1 MSLQMTPDGSRG
13 QRSDGKGTPTLEAI
27 ASVIDKARALAA
39 AGHHA
44 AVVEFLGGRE
54 RAELSD
60 SPTLAL
66 LYGIAQAR
74 LGRHEQALQ
83 WLELA
88 LVQARRLGEPAVE
101 RHALNA
107 RGAFAL
113 VNGHLTESADFCTQA
128 LMAASRDGDH
138 ATTGR
143 ASNNLGIISHLRGR
157 HAEAISSWEIAAAAF
172 HRVGQQVGVAECH
185 NNLANAYREQG
196 ALDKALAVAD
206 QAVGTAEAAGDEAL
220 FAATLRGRAEIRV
233 ARSEPD
239 LARRELDRIR
249 EIRSRLP
256 DPVGEAE
263 DLRVT
268 ALVLALENQEKR
280 AEKALREVMGRAEL
294 HGRLQLQADATR
306 DLALLLRKAG
316 RLQEAVGAAQAAK
329 AIFSRIG
336 AESDIRKLAEQGW
349 EESVAAGLRG
359 NLAPVHVA
367 QQYADAGRYA
377 ELLTYLE
384 QRSRD
389 ELEESAML
397 TLLYGIAHSR
407 LGRLE
412 VGQQWA
418 MVAQLRARSL
428 KDRMMEVRALNVC
441 GAIALERGGI
451 DEATYFFSRA
461 QEEATDDSDMAT
473 VGRCANNLGIIANMQ
488 GDYRR
493 AVIAYTRAIA
503 AYEQAHFH
511 RGVAEARHNLG
522 IVCRAQG
529 QLDRALEIANQAI
542 QEAERLGDR
551 QLTAQAIA
559 GLAEVRV
566 ARGESELAKQEVER
580 AIAVHREL
588 KDPVREAE
596 DLRILAGALALTE
609 KTNDAETMLRD
620 VIDRATQHG
629 RPLLLASA
637 ERDLAHLLIRS
648 GDVTAGKAAAQRA
661 RATFQRLSARA
672 EIDRLD
678 ALLEAP

>member
-1 MSLQMTPDGSRG
+1 MLHDDSRQ

-27 ASVIDKARALAA
+27 APVIDKARELAA

-54 RAELSD
+54 RTELGD

-157 HAEAISSWEIAAAAF
+157 HAEAISSWEIPAAAF
-172 HRVGQQVGVAECH
+172 HRVGQQ
-185 NNLANAYREQG
+185 
-196 ALDKALAVAD
+196 
-206 QAVGTAEAAGDEAL
+206 
-220 FAATLRGRAEIRV
+220 
-233 ARSEPD
+233 
-239 LARRELDRIR
+239 
-249 EIRSRLP
+249 
-256 DPVGEAE
+256 VGEAE

-397 TLLYGIAHSR
+397 TLLYGIEI
-407 LGRLE
+407 GR
-412 VGQQWA
+412 A
-418 MVAQLRARSL
+418 SCR
-428 KDRMMEVRALNVC
+428 
-441 GAIALERGGI
+441 ER
-451 DEATYFFSRA
+451 
-461 QEEATDDSDMAT
+461 
-473 VGRCANNLGIIANMQ
+473 V
-488 GDYRR
+488 
-493 AVIAYTRAIA
+493 
-503 AYEQAHFH
+503 
-511 RGVAEARHNLG
+511 
-522 IVCRAQG
+522 
-529 QLDRALEIANQAI
+529 
-542 QEAERLGDR
+542 
-551 QLTAQAIA
+551 
-559 GLAEVRV
+559 
-566 ARGESELAKQEVER
+566 
-580 AIAVHREL
+580 
-588 KDPVREAE
+588 
-596 DLRILAGALALTE
+596 
-609 KTNDAETMLRD
+609 
-620 VIDRATQHG
+620 
-629 RPLLLASA
+629 
-637 ERDLAHLLIRS
+637 
-648 GDVTAGKAAAQRA
+648 
-661 RATFQRLSARA
+661 
-672 EIDRLD
+672 
-678 ALLEAP
+678 

>member
-1 MSLQMTPDGSRG
+1 MLHDDSRQ

-27 ASVIDKARALAA
+27 APVIDKARELAA

-54 RAELSD
+54 RTELGD

-88 LVQARRLGEPAVE
+88 LASARQLGEHGVE

-107 RGAFAL
+107 RGAIAL
-113 VNGHLTESADFCTQA
+113 VSGNLTEAADFCTQA

-157 HAEAISSWEIAAAAF
+157 HAEAISSWEIAAAAH
-172 HRVGQQVGVAECH
+172 HRAGMQAGVADCMH
-185 NNLANAYREQG
+185 NLANAYREQK
-196 ALDKALAVAD
+196 ALDKALATAD
-206 QAVGTAEAAGDEAL
+206 QAVAAAEASHDETLYAL
-220 FAATLRGRAEIRV
+220 TLRGRAEIRAV
-233 ARSEPD
+233 RSEPE
-239 LARRELDRIR
+239 LARRDLDRIR
-249 EIRSRLP
+249 SIRSQMP
-256 DPVGEAE
+256 DPVAE
-263 DLRVT
+263 SSDLRIQ
-268 ALVLALENQEKR
+268 ALVLVVENHPPR
-280 AEKALREVMGRAEL
+280 AEKALREVIGRAEL
-294 HGRLQLQADATR
+294 HDRLLLQGEATR
-306 DLALLLRKAG
+306 DLALLLLRSG
-316 RLQEAVGAAQAAK
+316 RTGDAQAAAQSAK
-329 AIFSRIG
+329 SIFARMG
-336 AESDIRKLAEQGW
+336 AESEIRKLADQGW
-349 EESVAAGLRG
+349 DEAFAAQLRG
-359 NLAPVHVA
+359 TLAPLHVA

-384 QRSRD
+384 QRSKD
-389 ELEESAML
+389 ELEESAIL
-397 TLLYGIAHSR
+397 TLLLGIAHSR

-428 KDRMMEVRALNVC
+428 KYRMLEVRALNVC

-461 QEEATDDSDMAT
+461 QEEATDDNDMAT

-488 GDYRR
+488 GDYKR

-503 AYEQAHFH
+503 AYEQAHFG
-511 RGVAEARHNLG
+511 RGVAESRHNLG

-529 QLDRALEIANQAI
+529 RLDRALEISKVAI
-542 QEAERLGDR
+542 DEAQGLGDK
-551 QLTAQAIA
+551 QLTAQAVA
-559 GLAEVRV
+559 GLAEIHV
-566 ARGESELAKQEVER
+566 ARGERELAMEAIER
-580 AIAVHREL
+580 AIATHREL

-596 DLRILAGALALTE
+596 DLRIKAGALSLNGGPEA
-609 KTNDAETMLRD
+609 AETLLRQ
-620 VIDRATQHG
+620 VIERATEHG
-629 RPLLLASA
+629 RPLLLAMA
-637 ERDLAHLLIRS
+637 ERDLALLLMQG
-648 GDVTAGKAAAQRA
+648 GDVAAGKAAAQRA
-661 RATFQRLSARA
+661 RSSFQRLSARA
-672 EIDRLD
+672 EIDKLD
-678 ALLEAP
+678 DLLETA

>member
-1 MSLQMTPDGSRG
+1 MCFSLVPRIT
-13 QRSDGKGTPTLEAI
+13 
-27 ASVIDKARALAA
+27 
-39 AGHHA
+39 
-44 AVVEFLGGRE
+44 
-54 RAELSD
+54 
-60 SPTLAL
+60 
-66 LYGIAQAR
+66 AQA
-74 LGRHEQALQ
+74 GK
-83 WLELA
+83 
-88 LVQARRLGEPAVE
+88 VP
-101 RHALNA
+101 
-107 RGAFAL
+107 
-113 VNGHLTESADFCTQA
+113 C
-128 LMAASRDGDH
+128 
-138 ATTGR
+138 
-143 ASNNLGIISHLRGR
+143 
-157 HAEAISSWEIAAAAF
+157 
-172 HRVGQQVGVAECH
+172 
-185 NNLANAYREQG
+185 
-196 ALDKALAVAD
+196 
-206 QAVGTAEAAGDEAL
+206 
-220 FAATLRGRAEIRV
+220 
-233 ARSEPD
+233 
-239 LARRELDRIR
+239 
-249 EIRSRLP
+249 
-256 DPVGEAE
+256 
-263 DLRVT
+263 
-268 ALVLALENQEKR
+268 
-280 AEKALREVMGRAEL
+280 
-294 HGRLQLQADATR
+294 
-306 DLALLLRKAG
+306 
-316 RLQEAVGAAQAAK
+316 
-329 AIFSRIG
+329 SRIG

-349 EESVAAGLRG
+349 EESVAAELRG
-359 NLAPVHVA
+359 NLAPLHVA

-384 QRSRD
+384 ERSRD

-418 MVAQLRARSL
+418 MVAQLRARAL

-529 QLDRALEIANQAI
+529 QLDRALDIANQAI

-580 AIAVHREL
+580 ALAVHREL

-596 DLRILAGALALTE
+596 DLRILAGALALTD

-637 ERDLAHLLIRS
+637 ERDLAHLLIRG
-648 GDVTAGKAAAQRA
+648 GDVAAGKAAAQRA